1 MSFQDVK
8 DRIDLNAAIFNL
20 CVKYELVGK
29 QERHR
34 RYIDDTNQLIYT
46 LNKEMSMTKEMATR
60 RKDNIKLKIKSKVPK
75 LNQITDSFI

>member
-1 MSFQDVK
+1 
-8 DRIDLNAAIFNL
+8 LNAAIFNL
-20 CVKYELVGK
+20 CVKYELIGK
-29 QERHR
+29 QERNR

-60 RKDNIKLKIKSKVPK
+60 RKDNIKLKIKKKVPK

>member
-60 RKDNIKLKIKSKVPK
+60 RKDNIKLKIKKKVPK

>member
-1 MSFQDVK
+1 M
-8 DRIDLNAAIFNL
+8 NAAIFNL
-20 CVKYELVGK
+20 CVKYELIGK

-60 RKDNIKLKIKSKVPK
+60 RKDNIKLKIKKKVPK

>member
-1 MSFQDVK
+1 M
-8 DRIDLNAAIFNL
+8 NAAIFNL
-20 CVKYELVGK
+20 CVKYELIGK

-46 LNKEMSMTKEMATR
+46 LNKEMSMRKEMATR
-60 RKDNIKLKIKSKVPK
+60 RKDNIKLKIKKKVPK

>member
-20 CVKYELVGK
+20 CVKYELIGK

-60 RKDNIKLKIKSKVPK
+60 RKDNIKLKIKKKVPK

>member
-29 QERHR
+29 KERHR

-60 RKDNIKLKIKSKVPK
+60 RKDNIKLKIKKKVPK

>member
-1 MSFQDVK
+1 
-8 DRIDLNAAIFNL
+8 LNAAIFNL
-20 CVKYELVGK
+20 CVKYELIGK

-60 RKDNIKLKIKSKVPK
+60 RKDNIKLKIKKKVPK